1 MMDWTKYYC
10 NQTRCGLGNSAP
22 YATHYTR
29 QIGGGFYS
37 GVKRQQ
43 GYGLGGLLAKLGRF
57 VLPILKPVAKSIGKQ
72 ALKSG
77 AQMAGDLLEGQSPK
91 QAFKQNLKQGAKELF
106 VKAVR
111 KKNPPRKAVK
121 RKRKAR
127 NTSMSKVKRSKK
139 QDIFS

>member
-1 MMDWTKYYC
+1 M
-10 NQTRCGLGNSAP
+10 
-22 YATHYTR
+22 
-29 QIGGGFYS
+29 
-37 GVKRQQ
+37 
-43 GYGLGGLLAKLGRF
+43 
-57 VLPILKPVAKSIGKQ
+57 AKSIGKQ

-77 AQMAGDLLEGQSPK
+77 AQMAGDILEGQSPK

-127 NTSMSKVKRSKK
+127 NTSISKVKRSKK

>member
-1 MMDWTKYYC
+1 MDWSKYYC
-10 NQTRCGLGNSAP
+10 NQAKCGLGNSAT

-57 VLPILKPVAKSIGKQ
+57 VLPILKPVAKSIGRQ

-77 AQMAGDLLEGQSPK
+77 AQMAGDILEGQNPK
-91 QAFKQNLKQGAKELF
+91 QAFKRNLKQGAKELF
-106 VKAVR
+106 VKAVG
-111 KKNPPRKAVK
+111 KKNPPRKGNK
-121 RKRKAR
+121 RKRKAP
-127 NTSMSKVKRSKK
+127 NTSISKVKRLKK